1 MHKQKKTHLNPHF
14 INFIL
19 LFLIITLSISVYTFI
34 LQKNFSHNTLE
45 ATIERNIQC
54 SEAIRQLVSE
64 IFNKEDFT
72 KLDSIDNMS
81 TNRYKELQSTLNRL
95 RTLNSTRYLYTATRN
110 DEGKLIY
117 VVDGLDLDATDFAYP
132 GSYIEDEMIPYIST
146 ALEGETIYSQDI
158 IDTTWGHIFTA
169 CYPIRDDNTNEIIG
183 ALCLEM
189 DMESS
194 YRFIAK
200 NNKTTLLS
208 ASTAIF
214 VSIILAFYCYIHSKK
229 IRDKEEQQKKLLE
242 QVAKKANL
250 ANQAKSTFLFNISHD
265 IRTPM
270 NAILGYATLASRHLQ
285 EPESLND
292 YINKITICGNRL
304 LSILDSVLELAR
316 IENSDNLIEENIVNI
331 DEAID
336 SCLIMF
342 ENELNA
348 KQQTLI
354 ITKNITYPY
363 IYLDNTHMNE
373 IILNILSNA
382 IKYTG
387 TQGKIEFI
395 YNQIDEKDNWCTTE
409 VIIKDNGI
417 GMSPTFQQH
426 IFESFSR
433 ERNSTISGIEG
444 TGLGMGIVKKLV
456 DAMHGTINVESQ
468 VGKGSTFTVHIPTRI
483 ASKEE
488 ALPKRAITPLNP
500 EPLINKRILLVE
512 DNDLNAEIA
521 IELLSEPGLIVD
533 WAKNGVEG
541 VEAIEKAPANY
552 YTLIL
557 MDIQMPIMNG
567 YLASQK
573 IRKLDDPKKASI
585 PIIAMTANA
594 FSEDKQKALE
604 SGMNEHV
611 AKPIDMNTLIPIL
624 IKYTQKL

>member
-1 MHKQKKTHLNPHF
+1 MHKQKKTHSNPHF
-14 INFIL
+14 VNFVL

-45 ATIERNIQC
+45 AAIERNIQC
-54 SEAIRQLVSE
+54 SDAIHQLVSDV
-64 IFNKEDFT
+64 FNQKDFT
-72 KLDSIDNMS
+72 KLDSINDMS
-81 TNRYKELQSTLNRL
+81 TDRYKELQNTLNRL

-117 VVDGLDLDATDFAYP
+117 VVDGLDLNATDFAYP

-189 DMESS
+189 DMESP

-200 NNKTTLLS
+200 SNKTTLLS
-208 ASTAIF
+208 ASTAIL
-214 VSIILAFYCYIHSKK
+214 VSIILAFYSYIHSKK
-229 IRDKEEQQKKLLE
+229 LRDKEEEQQKLLE
-242 QVAKKANL
+242 QAAKKANL
-250 ANQAKSTFLFNISHD
+250 ANQAKSTFLFNMSHD

-270 NAILGYATLASRHLQ
+270 NAILGYATLASEHLQ
-285 EPESLND
+285 EPELLND
-292 YINKITICGNRL
+292 YINKITTCGNRL

-316 IENSDNLIEENIVNI
+316 IENNDNIIEESIVNI

-342 ENELNA
+342 GNELNA

-354 ITKNITYPY
+354 ITKNIIYPY

-387 TQGKIEFI
+387 SQGKIEFI

-417 GMSPTFQQH
+417 GMSSTFQQH

-456 DAMHGTINVESQ
+456 DAMHGTINVKSQ

-521 IELLSEPGLIVD
+521 LELLSETGLIVD
-533 WAKNGVEG
+533 WAKNGVES

-552 YTLIL
+552 YALIL

-604 SGMNEHV
+604 SGMNEHI

-624 IKYTQKL
+624 LKYTQKL